1 MICSLSK
8 FAKLSTCEGD
18 NQLYMKILWTLW
30 CFICD
35 KAWLWFIS
43 RPCHR
48 EINHQSVYSIKPRKR
63 NTRCNFNKQLWKR
76 TLRPVLARLRL
87 EITATQ
93 KMMRVWLKQK
103 CTTGN
108 QPTWSVA
115 TGRDTGRYLLETNL
129 KSGLVSNRYLP
140 DQYGLCVLLRHAIC
154 LSPYIPTRG
163 TCLLF

>member
-1 MICSLSK
+1 MMASLQNYPHVMW
-8 FAKLSTCEGD
+8 D
-18 NQLYMKILWTLW
+18 NQLYVKISWTLW
-30 CFICD
+30 WSICD

-43 RPCHR
+43 MSCHR

-63 NTRCNFNKQLWKR
+63 NTRCNFDEQLWKR

-93 KMMRVWLKQK
+93 KMMRVSLKQK

-108 QPTWSVA
+108 QPTRSAA
-115 TGRDTGRYLLETNL
+115 TGKNTGRYLLETNL

>member
-1 MICSLSK
+1 MWFALWASLQNYPHVK
-8 FAKLSTCEGD
+8 GTINCKWRFFGRFDVLSVT
-18 NQLYMKILWTLW
+18 
-30 CFICD
+30 
-35 KAWLWFIS
+35 
-43 RPCHR
+43 RHCHR

-154 LSPYIPTRG
+154 LSPYIPTWG